1 MIGTA
6 LIDAAAKVLYDETN
20 FSFARGEL
28 LDYLASGI
36 NAIVAAKP
44 DVYAVQTRWQLAEGS
59 VQTLPEDGTY
69 LVRLLRN
76 AGADGAQPGRGIGWT
91 ELEELNRSDPNW
103 HNAPQSNTVEQ
114 YAYDMRDHKYFYVY
128 PPMEFPPSWVE
139 GIYNAVP
146 PRLDDEAQAI
156 PVDDTYED
164 ALRSYVVARA
174 LMRGTGREGEQ
185 PDGSR
190 AAVHMQVF
198 TSMLEAIASGEAAT
212 EQLRRR

>member
-1 MIGTA
+1 MIGTK

-20 FSFARGEL
+20 FTFSRSEL
-28 LDYLASGI
+28 LDYLASAI

-44 DVYAVQTRWQLAEGS
+44 DAYTVQKRWQLEEGS
-59 VQTLPEDGTY
+59 VQNLPSDGVY
-69 LVRLLRN
+69 LVRILRN
-76 AGADGAQPGRGIGWT
+76 AGADGTKPGRAVQWT
-91 ELEELNRSDPNW
+91 ELEELNRADPDW

-146 PRLDDEAQAI
+146 PRFEDETQPI
-156 PVDDTYED
+156 PIDDTYED
-164 ALRSYVVARA
+164 ALRGYVVGRA
-174 LMRGTGREGEQ
+174 LMRGAGNQSEAAD
-185 PDGSR
+185 PAR
-190 AAVHMQVF
+190 AAAHMNVF
-198 TSMLEAIASGEAAT
+198 TTMLQAIAAGESAT